1 MWTEVTSY
9 VYLYFTYYASC
20 LGNLSGV
27 GCPVCQC
34 IPGLC
39 NSAQCFI
46 RQLQVWPRLGG
57 VRAEA
62 RPGERERPP
71 VGREAVKPA
80 DWSQTQSHS
89 SESGQLRLRLRPQCI
104 NCKEFLWKCNFNR
117 DSFVVHHLW
126 NLKSWIMQHNTRV
139 QKSLRVKQVLASPSQ
154 LTLKLSSIPEYYP
167 RYIFSIAQI
176 VSFFCYVNSFY

>member
-1 MWTEVTSY
+1 M
-9 VYLYFTYYASC
+9 FTCTLRTTLLA
-20 LGNLSGV
+20 LGI
-27 GCPVCQC
+27 CPVSDVQC
-34 IPGLC
+34 V
-39 NSAQCFI
+39 SVSRVYAT
-46 RQLQVWPRLGG
+46 PRSVSSDSSRSGQAR

-62 RPGERERPP
+62 RPGKRERPP